1 LKYFNDA
8 RGDFVSPKKVMPEK
22 IAVAKVINT
31 HGIKGEVKAVPLSD
45 FKDRY
50 QQLKE
55 VYVREKNGYC
65 TLNLENVRWHM
76 DNLILKFKE
85 ISSINEAEP
94 LKGSYLFINRSD
106 AVGLPEDT
114 YYIFEIVGLEV
125 YDAEDNA
132 KLGIVTEVLQT
143 GANDVYVIKGSSG
156 REFLIP
162 ALKEVVVEVDLEKNR
177 MLVKL
182 PEGLLD

>member
-1 LKYFNDA
+1 
-8 RGDFVSPKKVMPEK
+8 MPEK

-31 HGIKGEVKAVPLSD
+31 HGIKGEVKAIPLSD

-50 QQLKE
+50 YRLKK
-55 VYVREKNGYC
+55 VYVKEQEECY
-65 TLNLENVRWHM
+65 TLNLENARWHM
-76 DNLILKFKE
+76 DTLILKFKE
-85 ISSINEAEP
+85 ISNISEAEP

-106 AVGLPEDT
+106 AVELPEDT

-125 YDAEDNA
+125 YNVEDYV
-132 KLGIVTEVLQT
+132 KLGTVTEVLQT
-143 GANDVYVIKGSSG
+143 GANDVYIVKDSSG
-156 REFLIP
+156 GELLIP

>member
-1 LKYFNDA
+1 MN
-8 RGDFVSPKKVMPEK
+8 PKKVIPEK

-55 VYVREKNGYC
+55 VFIKEKNEYSP
-65 TLNLENVRWHM
+65 LNLEKVRWHKG
-76 DNLILKFKE
+76 NLLLKFKE
-85 ISSINEAEP
+85 ISSINEAEL
-94 LKGSYLFINRSD
+94 LKGNYIFINRSD
-106 AVGLPEDT
+106 AVELPKDT

-125 YDAEDNA
+125 YDAENNV

-143 GANDVYVIKGSSG
+143 GANDVYIIKDSSG
-156 REFLIP
+156 RELLVP
-162 ALKEVVVEVDLEKNR
+162 ALKKVVVKVDLEKNR

-182 PEGLLD
+182 PEGLLDQ